1 MKVQTT
7 RYYLNIF
14 ALLILSGIF
23 IAPLM
28 VDQELNDP
36 TRMGKIFV
44 FVRWMSLVI
53 LAGGTIGILNL
64 KQPVDKQFSLVLVF
78 GVWII
83 PEAIGLLNR
92 STV

>member
-1 MKVQTT
+1 
-7 RYYLNIF
+7 
-14 ALLILSGIF
+14 
-23 IAPLM
+23 
-28 VDQELNDP
+28 
-36 TRMGKIFV
+36 MGKIFV

-92 STV
+92 STGYYQDKFTGIILGSCYQGLGE